1 MKTCARERCPPTAV
15 LKAMLA
21 KGSVKFGL
29 GMQLGRME
37 GAKEARAWPR
47 TAHRT
52 APLSSA
58 TPLAQP
64 HTHPSC
70 SARRQGGSLPSP
82 RARLTQPGQ
91 HTQPPP
97 ACAAVPGI
105 ARDVE
110 SRREL
115 SRERGVDSGTSR
127 ERAHFAALL
136 NARYFPPF
144 PLAVNCKRVCALFPK
159 WGSSRY
165 FICTTHV
172 KNPYVVSSATVRCAA
187 VKVG

>member
-37 GAKEARAWPR
+37 GAKEARAWPP

-82 RARLTQPGQ
+82 RARL
-91 HTQPPP
+91 
-97 ACAAVPGI
+97 V
-105 ARDVE
+105 
-110 SRREL
+110 SL
-115 SRERGVDSGTSR
+115 SRANTLSR
-127 ERAHFAALL
+127 LL
-136 NARYFPPF
+136 PARQSLGS
-144 PLAVNCKRVCALFPK
+144 LAM
-159 WGSSRY
+159 
-165 FICTTHV
+165 
-172 KNPYVVSSATVRCAA
+172 
-187 VKVG
+187 

>member
-58 TPLAQP
+58 THLAQP
-64 HTHPSC
+64 HTPPSC

-82 RARLTQPGQ
+82 RARHTQPGQ

-115 SRERGVDSGTSR
+115 SRERGVDSGFP
-127 ERAHFAALL
+127 RAGHFAALL
-136 NARYFPPF
+136 QMRDTF
-144 PLAVNCKRVCALFPK
+144 PLSPGRKL
-159 WGSSRY
+159 
-165 FICTTHV
+165 
-172 KNPYVVSSATVRCAA
+172 
-187 VKVG
+187 

>member
-110 SRREL
+110 SKREL
-115 SRERGVDSGTSR
+115 SGAWIQASR

-136 NARYFPPF
+136 QNARYFPPF
-144 PLAVNCKRVCALFPK
+144 PGRKL
-159 WGSSRY
+159 
-165 FICTTHV
+165 
-172 KNPYVVSSATVRCAA
+172 
-187 VKVG
+187 

>member
-37 GAKEARAWPR
+37 GAKEARAWPP

-70 SARRQGGSLPSP
+70 SARRQEARYPRPARVSLSRANTLSRLLPARQSLGSL
-82 RARLTQPGQ
+82 AM
-91 HTQPPP
+91 
-97 ACAAVPGI
+97 
-105 ARDVE
+105 
-110 SRREL
+110 
-115 SRERGVDSGTSR
+115 
-127 ERAHFAALL
+127 
-136 NARYFPPF
+136 
-144 PLAVNCKRVCALFPK
+144 
-159 WGSSRY
+159 
-165 FICTTHV
+165 
-172 KNPYVVSSATVRCAA
+172 
-187 VKVG
+187 